1 MSMEHGLCR
10 LCEEFLDL
18 CNSHALPDSAFRRL
32 LREGDGKAISLV
44 DDKDTPVRYSS
55 DSWGANL
62 LCSPCEDKLNRAYD
76 EYGIGVL
83 TGQKCSVHRVDSG
96 VTFRNVD
103 RQRFRMF
110 FLSLLWRASISHHEN
125 YRNIDLPHNWERELH
140 VALQSSSKVR
150 SSVFTVAI
158 YRLRD
163 STPGGFSFESLR
175 SLIAAPFGRSFDR
188 FISICF
194 VIYGFFVEVFLP
206 RLPVRF
212 SYRPG
217 VLAGNRPVFLAPY
230 LEIMDV
236 PELVS
241 LMVSGLRKHEH
252 GLSTVG

>member
-10 LCEEFLDL
+10 LCEEFRDL

-62 LCSPCEDKLNRAYD
+62 LCLSCEDKLNRAYD

-83 TGQKCSVHRVDSG
+83 TGQKCSVQRVDSG
-96 VTFRNVD
+96 VTFRNID
-103 RQRFRMF
+103 RPRFRMF

-125 YRNIDLPHNWERELH
+125 YRNIDLPHTWGRELH
-140 VALQSSSKVR
+140 AALRSGSKVR
-150 SSVFTVAI
+150 SSVFAVTI
-158 YRLRD
+158 YRLCD
-163 STPGGFSFESLR
+163 STRGGFSSDSLR
-175 SLIAAPFGRSFDR
+175 SLIAAPFGRAFES
-188 FISICF
+188 FISICI

-206 RLPVRF
+206 RLPTRF
-212 SYRPG
+212 SRRPG
-217 VLAGNRPVFLAPY
+217 VLAGNTSVFLAPY

-252 GLSTVG
+252 RLSNVG